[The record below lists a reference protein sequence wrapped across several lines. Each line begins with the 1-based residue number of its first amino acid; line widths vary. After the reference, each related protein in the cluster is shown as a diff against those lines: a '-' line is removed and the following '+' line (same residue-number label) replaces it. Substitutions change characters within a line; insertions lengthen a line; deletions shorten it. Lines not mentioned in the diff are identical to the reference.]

1 MTEKYSNQIEDAL
14 NYVRGQLGK
23 DALDV
28 VHSQKIV
35 QWEYRSPIQTDYDDE
50 IYDLLEEYGE
60 EHGLSEE
67 WWSTEMDF
75 DDILV
80 RL

>member
-1 MTEKYSNQIEDAL
+1 MAEKYSNQIEDAL

-28 VHSQKIV
+28 VHSQKTA

-67 WWSTEMDF
+67 WWSTVMDF